1 MQFKWCLGYLFA
13 AMAMVLVPSKAHA
26 QAGVEATLDD
36 AIGVDSDADSEVD
49 RGDTIKYRVRVR
61 STGDADAESVE
72 LTVPL
77 GADLTLLPDSVMVGP
92 ISLDDASGVNQSGS
106 VAISVL
112 ANDRDIDG
120 TLQPATVTVS
130 QSPTA
135 GTTSVDTGTGVITYT
150 STGAA
155 GEDSFRYT
163 VEDDDGLVSR
173 EALVTVLVNT
183 CPVAQ
188 DDSVQTLESAPLNG
202 NVLVDNGNGADADG
216 DTAPTLSI
224 TEVNGASVNVGTEIT
239 LSSGALLTANG
250 DGTFTYDP
258 NGAFAS
264 LDGGADDTDTIT

>member
-112 ANDRDIDG
+112 ANDRDISLDSIKAMLASESMKLK
-120 TLQPATVTVS
+120 TQKEL
-130 QSPTA
+130 
-135 GTTSVDTGTGVITYT
+135 
-150 STGAA
+150 AA
-155 GEDSFRYT
+155 GK
-163 VEDDDGLVSR
+163 
-173 EALVTVLVNT
+173 
-183 CPVAQ
+183 
-188 DDSVQTLESAPLNG
+188 SAPQIATPPTEPPG
-202 NVLVDNGNGADADG
+202 R
-216 DTAPTLSI
+216 AP
-224 TEVNGASVNVGTEIT
+224 EGQA
-239 LSSGALLTANG
+239 
-250 DGTFTYDP
+250 YQR
-258 NGAFAS
+258 
-264 LDGGADDTDTIT
+264 